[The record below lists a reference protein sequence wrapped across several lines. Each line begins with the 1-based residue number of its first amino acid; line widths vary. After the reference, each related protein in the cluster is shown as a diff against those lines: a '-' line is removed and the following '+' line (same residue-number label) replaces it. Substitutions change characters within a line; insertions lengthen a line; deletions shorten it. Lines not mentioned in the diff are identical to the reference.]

1 MRNSILHA
9 AAITLL
15 ASVAVFSTGCS
26 KQGSSQN
33 PPAASTSTGT
43 TSAVTSPSS
52 SAVASAAPAAT
63 VPEEPTPPADP
74 VAPPGPV
81 TPKLTL
87 DTAAMSPGEWRV
99 KFFGLPAVSTDGK
112 LVAYVA
118 DKHDGMR
125 GYANQALV
133 VRAVDGEKVE
143 KEIKLLEPNELN
155 KAESAPN
162 ASGTTLPAFKTK
174 AQTKVDE
181 SAAYLAKSSWI
192 ALARPA
198 PAKTVA
204 AVDAA
209 APRSLIAAGITFD
222 LADAR
227 LRAKDAGGKAILDQ
241 DAKTWAAKGNTPGP
255 GQGAC
260 KFEARLSDV
269 AVDADKK
276 VAFVRVEEAVAAGG
290 DSCNADPLFHV
301 FRLTEK

>member
-1 MRNSILHA
+1 M
-9 AAITLL
+9 
-15 ASVAVFSTGCS
+15 G
-26 KQGSSQN
+26 
-33 PPAASTSTGT
+33 
-43 TSAVTSPSS
+43 
-52 SAVASAAPAAT
+52 
-63 VPEEPTPPADP
+63 
-74 VAPPGPV
+74 
-81 TPKLTL
+81 
-87 DTAAMSPGEWRV
+87 PGEWRV

-112 LVAYVA
+112 LVAYIA

-125 GYANQALV
+125 GYANQALI

-181 SAAYLAKSSWI
+181 STAYLAKSSWI
-192 ALARPA
+192 ALARPTPLKA
-198 PAKTVA
+198 AA

-209 APRSLIAAGITFD
+209 APRSIVVAGITFD

-227 LRAKDAGGKAILDQ
+227 LRAKGAGGKAMLDQ
-241 DAKTWAAKGNTPGP
+241 DAKTWAAKGYTPGP

-260 KFEARLSDV
+260 KFEARLGDV
-269 AVDADKK
+269 AVDAEKK
-276 VAFVRVEEAVAAGG
+276 VAFVRVEEAVVAGG

>member
-1 MRNSILHA
+1 M
-9 AAITLL
+9 L
-15 ASVAVFSTGCS
+15 ASAALTGCS

-33 PPAASTSTGT
+33 PPAASTSTGASTATVT
-43 TSAVTSPSS
+43 TPSA
-52 SAVASAAPAAT
+52 SAVASAAPTAT
-63 VPEEPTPPADP
+63 VPEEPAPPADP

-87 DTAAMSPGEWRV
+87 DTSAMGPGEWHV
-99 KFFGLPAVSTDGK
+99 KAFGLPAVSSDGK
-112 LVAYVA
+112 LVAYLA

-133 VRAVDGEKVE
+133 VRAIDGEKVE

-174 AQTKVDE
+174 AQGKVDE

-198 PAKTVA
+198 PSKVVA
-204 AVDAA
+204 GADAA
-209 APRSLIAAGITFD
+209 APHALSVAGIAFE
-222 LADAR
+222 LADGH
-227 LRAKDAGGKAILDQ
+227 LRAKDAGGKALLDQ
-241 DAKTWAAKGNTPGP
+241 DAKAWAAKGYTPGP

-260 KFEARLSDV
+260 KFEPRLN
-269 AVDADKK
+269 DAAADAEKK
-276 VAFVRVEEAVAAGG
+276 VAFVRVEQSVVAGG
-290 DSCNADPLFHV
+290 DSCNADPVFHV
-301 FRLTEK
+301 YRLTEK